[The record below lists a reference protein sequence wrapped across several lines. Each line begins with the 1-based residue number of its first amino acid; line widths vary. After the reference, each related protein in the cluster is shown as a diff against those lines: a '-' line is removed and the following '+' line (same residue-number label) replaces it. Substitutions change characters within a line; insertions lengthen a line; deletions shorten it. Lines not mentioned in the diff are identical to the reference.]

1 MNREITDY
9 LNTQAVRNSGKTIKQ
24 WKETD
29 YSIHKP
35 MADKFK
41 EITDKADIYIIM
53 GDYDVDGV
61 MSSKIMK
68 DGLHAIRPDVPSTVI
83 LPDRFRDGYG
93 IKKTSVDR
101 VIKGLEILKERG
113 RDFKHPCI
121 ITVDNGIAA
130 VEEIKYLKEQLPDA
144 SVIVTDHHIADNPLG
159 IIDAADLV
167 CNPHMPVLGFA
178 YNDYCGAGVAYKL
191 LEPFIED
198 EALKDQLCMYAG
210 IATVADVVPMQEDNW
225 RITRRSLEVIRDGY
239 ENNTLPTALSE
250 LLKQLGIEH
259 HSQINED
266 FYAWKLSPAINAM
279 GRMQSNGAKKV
290 FDYLDKPHGPTDTI
304 EQAGQII
311 ANNELRKGLVNE
323 GMKELKQN
331 PRVIAA
337 REATDKYPLWLVIP
351 DSKPYGKEGL
361 CGLFASQ
368 LAEWTGCPSIVLT
381 PSTADNTIYKGS
393 CRQSPGFDMYSYL
406 RVVALSYLKG
416 FGGHKEACGV
426 TADLEG
432 LRALSRDDAIKEM
445 TPFLY
450 HDETTSIPVIHD
462 TIPNMARDYRTLRH
476 NYAPFGKDFALPVYE
491 IECKDTQEHKFYTMG
506 EGKHFW
512 MKQDNIKII
521 HFNHDENVLADPQ
534 DFKLRGN
541 IAENYWNGTIS
552 LQFMGQAIAEESLKD
567 RQVQEQDLQETA
579 DEVER

>member
-191 LEPFIED
+191 FEPFIED

-239 ENNTLPTALSE
+239 ENNTLPAALSE

-311 ANNELRKGLVNE
+311 ANNKLRKGLVNE

-381 PSTADNTIYKGS
+381 PSTADNIIYKGS

-406 RVVALSYLKG
+406 RVVASSYLKG

-462 TIPNMARDYRTLRH
+462 TIPNMVRDYRTLRR
-476 NYAPFGKDFALPVYE
+476 NYAPFGKDFTLPVYE
-491 IECKDTQEHKFYTMG
+491 IECKDTQEHFYTMG

-534 DFKLRGN
+534 NFKLRGN

-552 LQFMGQAIAEESLKD
+552 LQFIGQDIAEESLKD